1 MKRQLCAAVSLLLCG
16 VLFAGCGKGSD
27 SPSEKASTEAVTTQ
41 EQSEA
46 AAPDQTEAVS
56 AQGETEAGS
65 EAEIKGTQGAE
76 ASLPLPE
83 ASPIETAVT
92 VMVDGAATAEGGY
105 DYEAIMGDAG
115 EMKLGDAIF
124 YGVPLAQLTG
134 GDLSDASGAFVEATD
149 GYVMYF
155 PDAKDLALAVY
166 QANEETYEV
175 VTQDGAA
182 AYAVVSADGA
192 SSVAGA
198 ENIYFVTAPCEF
210 EVDIQVNGESV
221 GKLTRADFMKK
232 THTGGDERIP
242 TSMYDGSFKYN
253 QGSSTYTGRFLG
265 IDYETMLTKL
275 QGIEGISFDAEAIKE
290 VEYYGTPGLGEVGKN
305 GEYTLYP
312 DEDTYYANAKFFC
325 MYDGM
330 TYNPDLK
337 DVPVGLTAFI
347 DGTGMRWVTFNLT
360 AINIVTE

>member
-1 MKRQLCAAVSLLLCG
+1 MKKQLCVAMSLLLCG
-16 VLFAGCGKGSD
+16 VLFAGCGKGAD
-27 SPSEKASTEAVTTQ
+27 SPSTQAQKEESATEAQLETSAPQAQTEAVT
-41 EQSEA
+41 
-46 AAPDQTEAVS
+46 
-56 AQGETEAGS
+56 AQGETETAAG
-65 EAEIKGTQGAE
+65 KE

-92 VMVDGAATAEGGY
+92 VMVDGVSTAEGGY
-105 DYEAIMGDAG
+105 DYEAIMGSAG
-115 EMKLGDAIF
+115 EMKLGDVLY

-134 GDLSDASGAFVEATD
+134 GDLSAAAGAFVEATD

-155 PDAKDLALAVY
+155 PDVKDLALAVY
-166 QANEETYEV
+166 QANGEAYEA
-175 VTQDGAA
+175 VTQDEAA

-192 SSVAGA
+192 SSVAGV
-198 ENIYFVTAPCEF
+198 ENIYFVTTPCEF
-210 EVDIQVNGESV
+210 EVDIQVNGESA
-221 GKLTRADFMKK
+221 GKLTRMDFMKK

-242 TSMYDGSFKYN
+242 TAMFDGSFKYN

-305 GEYTLYP
+305 GEYALYP
-312 DEDTYYANAKFFC
+312 DEDTYYAYAKFFC

-330 TYNPDLK
+330 TYNPDMK